1 MADYWYDKHLSWNQR
16 LLGFKPPKR
25 LPSEYICDH
34 ILLSVQHVPIRQGL
48 ATPEHVVFV
57 QQLQARQETR

>member
-25 LPSEYICDH
+25 MPSEYVRDNIMF
-34 ILLSVQHVPIRQGL
+34 SV
-48 ATPEHVVFV
+48 
-57 QQLQARQETR
+57 